1 MKKDTNVIIRINKEV
16 KEKAQVIAEEN
27 GLSLSALINSYLVSL
42 IKEKDG
48 NMVHLKDENNS
59 QKYFDFFKYDELYES
74 IEKVYLVNI
83 DNKQINIEILYNEKI
98 SLNEQIKLKLRLE
111 ESLKCS
117 VNLVDED
124 YKDKKLIYKKK
135 KKFEP
140 FNSF

>member
-42 IKEKDG
+42 IKEKEK
-48 NMVHLKDENNS
+48 NTVHLSNKNNN
-59 QKYFDFFKYDELYES
+59 QKYFDFFKSDELYDS

-83 DNKQINIEILYNEKI
+83 DNNYINFEIIYNEKI
-98 SLNEQIKLKLRLE
+98 TLNEQIKLKLRLE

-124 YKDKKLIYKKK
+124 YEDKTLVYKK
-135 KKFEP
+135 
-140 FNSF
+140 

>member
-27 GLSLSALINSYLVSL
+27 GLSLSALINSYLVLL

-83 DNKQINIEILYNEKI
+83 DNNQLNIEILYNEKI
-98 SLNEQIKLKLRLE
+98 SLNDQIRLKLRLE
-111 ESLKCS
+111 EFLKCG

-124 YKDKKLIYKKK
+124 YKDKNLIYK
-135 KKFEP
+135 
-140 FNSF
+140 

>member
-27 GLSLSALINSYLVSL
+27 GLSLSALINSYLVLL

-48 NMVHLKDENNS
+48 NMVHLKDGNNS

-83 DNKQINIEILYNEKI
+83 DNNQLNIEILYNEKI
-98 SLNEQIKLKLRLE
+98 SLNDQIRLKLRLE
-111 ESLKCS
+111 EFFKCG
-117 VNLVDED
+117 VNLVDEN
-124 YKDKKLIYKKK
+124 YEDKILVYEK
-135 KKFEP
+135 
-140 FNSF
+140 